1 MIFEFEKER
10 AKWGLEKDFLTTQ
23 KQEVQEQLDRVQRR
37 NEQLLKENERLKSDK
52 NRKGY
57 LYGQGGAGAGAS
69 GVTGSYAG
77 KFNSTAF
84 GQHLL
89 KGASAKENSGVG
101 ASQAFTSGFAKYI
114 GDGNRDSNTEKTDS
128 GNLPLAMNVQNSI
141 RGLLGSPNPTSYLGA
156 NHNKQGSTGAV
167 SFKSGSNMGKNEYA
181 SSTDETNSNN

>member
-57 LYGQGGAGAGAS
+57 MYGQGATSGATGAAG
-69 GVTGSYAG
+69 TYGS

-89 KGASAKENSGVG
+89 KGAGAKENSGVG
-101 ASQAFTSGFAKYI
+101 TSQAFTSGFAKYI
-114 GDGNRDSNTEKTDS
+114 GDG
-128 GNLPLAMNVQNSI
+128 
-141 RGLLGSPNPTSYLGA
+141 
-156 NHNKQGSTGAV
+156 
-167 SFKSGSNMGKNEYA
+167 
-181 SSTDETNSNN
+181 